1 METTKYV
8 LIRVREDSGD
18 YHNIVTEDE
27 FYDLCENNKMFDVI
41 AESFD
46 IDLIFDKMIQLQL
59 ATLD

>member
-27 FYDLCENNKMFDVI
+27 FYNLCENNKMFDVI

-46 IDLIFDKMIQLQL
+46 FNLIFDKMIQLQL

>member
-27 FYDLCENNKMFDVI
+27 FYDLCENNEKFDI
-41 AESFD
+41 IEESFD
-46 IDLIFDKMIQLQL
+46 INLIFDKVIQLQL